1 MTPEMLESE
10 EEIDLFSHR
19 KSVSLTPANAKFFR
33 STGGMVSLTFTDADG
48 NTETFERVV
57 IIRAFPI
64 TNPNDFLSVREV
76 GRGGS
81 RGDEIGLID
90 TITVF
95 DAETVA
101 LLNEELDRRYFIP
114 EITKIF
120 SMKEKY
126 GYHYTEAQTS
136 AGRVQFVMNNPS
148 NNIRTLEDGRV
159 LITDTDGNC
168 FCLPDPAKLDKQ
180 SLRLIEIYL

>member
-1 MTPEMLESE
+1 MNPEINDTV
-10 EEIDLFSHR
+10 IDLFQHR
-19 KSVSLTPANAKFFR
+19 KSVPLSPQNATFFR
-33 STGGMVSLTFTDADG
+33 SEGGMVSLTLRNEDG
-48 NTETFERVV
+48 SEETFERVAV
-57 IIRAFPI
+57 IRAFPI
-64 TNPNDFLSVREV
+64 TNPDDFLSVREP
-76 GRGGS
+76 GKGGS
-81 RGDEIGLID
+81 RGDEIGLIE
-90 TITVF
+90 TISLF

-114 EITKIF
+114 EITKIY

-168 FCLPDPAKLDKQ
+168 FCLPDPTKLDKQ
-180 SLRLIEIYL
+180 SYRIIEIYL

>member
-1 MTPEMLESE
+1 MTPELIETENTNDM
-10 EEIDLFSHR
+10 FHHR
-19 KSVSLTPANAKFFR
+19 LSLPLTPANAKFFP
-33 STGGMVSLTFTDADG
+33 SAGGMVSLTLTKEDG
-48 NTETFERVV
+48 TTETFERVV

-64 TNPNDFLSVREV
+64 TNPDDFLSVREV

-81 RGDEIGLID
+81 RGDEIGLIE
-90 TITVF
+90 TISLF
-95 DAETVA
+95 DADTVA

-114 EITKIF
+114 EITKIY

-168 FCLPDPAKLDKQ
+168 FCLPDPARLDRQ
-180 SLRLIEIYL
+180 SYRLIEIYL